1 MAVINRTKR
10 TWIVSKVNK
19 AHSFLSRIIGWL
31 GRHKIDPEV
40 ALWVDPC
47 WGVHT
52 FGMHFPVDVVFLNGD
67 MRVVDVAPN
76 LRVNWMSPFVI
87 RAQSVLVLPAH
98 SIKKSHTVI
107 GDYINITDGETS
119 YADAMTAVSR

>member
-1 MAVINRTKR
+1 MAVINCTKR
-10 TWIVSKVNK
+10 TWVVSKVNK

-31 GRHKIDPEV
+31 GRTKIDPEA

-76 LRVNWMSPFVI
+76 IRVNWMSPLVF
-87 RAQSVLVLPAH
+87 RAQSVLVLPVH

-119 YADAMTAVSR
+119 YADTMTAVSR